1 MSDELNMMPELT
13 LDPTGASAAAAA
25 AKEAEAAVPKAPEA
39 PSLTLDNAI
48 SPDDAAAVQAA
59 RDAQAVQLDESQ
71 LTEAERKIVNDF
83 AQKIDITDSTQVL
96 QYGAAAQKNIAGF
109 SENALNN
116 VRTKDLGQVG
126 EALSS
131 LVVELKTF
139 GQPEKKGIAG
149 FFQKKKTELT
159 AMKASYDKAEVNVE
173 KIASILEGH
182 QVTLMKDIAMLD
194 QMYDL
199 NTKYYKELTM

>member
-1 MSDELNMMPELT
+1 MADKIDMTPELT
-13 LDPTGASAAAAA
+13 LDPSGGAAAQAPA
-25 AKEAEAAVPKAPEA
+25 APEA
-39 PSLTLDNAI
+39 PTLTLETSVTPADAAG
-48 SPDDAAAVQAA
+48 DAAAAQAA

-71 LTEAERKIVNDF
+71 LSEAERKMVDDF
-83 AQKIDITDSTQVL
+83 AQKIDITDSTVVL
-96 QYGAAAQKNIAGF
+96 QYGAAAQKNIASF

-116 VRTKDLGQVG
+116 VRTKDLGEVG

-139 GQPEKKGIAG
+139 GQEEKSGIFG
-149 FFQKKKTELT
+149 FFQRKKNEAL
-159 AMKASYDKAEVNVE
+159 ALKASYDKAEVNVD
-173 KIASILEGH
+173 KIASILENH

>member
-96 QYGAAAQKNIAGF
+96 Q
-109 SENALNN
+109 
-116 VRTKDLGQVG
+116 
-126 EALSS
+126 LS
-131 LVVELKTF
+131 L
-139 GQPEKKGIAG
+139 IH
-149 FFQKKKTELT
+149 
-159 AMKASYDKAEVNVE
+159 
-173 KIASILEGH
+173 I
-182 QVTLMKDIAMLD
+182 
-194 QMYDL
+194 
-199 NTKYYKELTM
+199 